1 MAFIKAISYY
11 LPEKVVTNEELVK
24 EFPEWSVDKVA
35 QKVGVDSRHLA
46 AENETAGDMAEKAAR
61 KLFEEYQIDPKSI
74 DFLMLCTQSPDYFLP
89 STACIL
95 QDRLG
100 IPTSAGAFDYNLGC
114 SGCIYGMAMAKGL
127 IAAGIAKNVLLL
139 TAETYN
145 KYLHPSDKSNR
156 SIFGDGAAAC
166 LVSAE
171 GFAEIGE
178 FSLGTD
184 GSGANNLIV
193 KTGASR
199 QKEVT
204 GKFVEDEEGHIWY
217 DDYLY
222 MNGGSIFNFTLDAV
236 PAMMKEI
243 LEKNQMQKEDVD
255 YYVFHQANKFMLN
268 TIRKVC
274 LLPKDKFYVNL
285 ATTGNT
291 VSSTVLIGVKEC
303 LENKDYE
310 NARYNFS
317 YISGYEDSD
326 KLLKEASYNVALKS
340 MGEKDYKFA
349 VFCFEEAKGY
359 SDANKKI
366 NEAKYEYVKA
376 NKNRTDTTTYSY
388 LKDLKDVNYS
398 DAKTI
403 YNDLYA
409 WKVVD
414 IYFNTSESST
424 AKNDSISKYSAVYC
438 HFTLKGGPPNEKIY
452 VYHIV
457 KYPDG
462 GTRDGKKATPWK
474 MSDGDE
480 SWWGWEDGL
489 YYDPYYGATGTL
501 KFTFYDEKGNKI
513 GEGSV
518 KISN

>member
-1 MAFIKAISYY
+1 MAFIKALSYY
-11 LPEKVVTNEELVK
+11 LPEKVVNNEELVK

-46 AENETAGDMAEKAAR
+46 AEDETAGDMAEKAAR

-114 SGCIYGMAMAKGL
+114 SGCVYGMAMAKGL
-127 IAAGIAKNVLLL
+127 ITAGIAKNVLLL

-166 LVSAE
+166 LISTE

-199 QKEVT
+199 QKEAT
-204 GKFVEDEEGHIWY
+204 GQFMEDEEGHIWY

-222 MNGGSIFNFTLDAV
+222 MNGGAIFNFTLDAV
-236 PAMMKEI
+236 PAMMKET
-243 LEKNQMQKEDVD
+243 LEKNQLEKDQID

-274 LLPKDKFYVNL
+274 VLPKDKFYVNL
-285 ATTGNT
+285 TSTGNT
-291 VSSTVLIGVKEC
+291 VSSTVLIGLKEC
-303 LENKDYE
+303 MNNGTIKEDDKVM
-310 NARYNFS
+310 
-317 YISGYEDSD
+317 ISGFGVGLS
-326 KLLKEASYNVALKS
+326 
-340 MGEKDYKFA
+340 
-349 VFCFEEAKGY
+349 
-359 SDANKKI
+359 
-366 NEAKYEYVKA
+366 
-376 NKNRTDTTTYSY
+376 
-388 LKDLKDVNYS
+388 
-398 DAKTI
+398 
-403 YNDLYA
+403 
-409 WKVVD
+409 W
-414 IYFNTSESST
+414 
-424 AKNDSISKYSAVYC
+424 
-438 HFTLKGGPPNEKIY
+438 
-452 VYHIV
+452 
-457 KYPDG
+457 G
-462 GTRDGKKATPWK
+462 GTIL
-474 MSDGDE
+474 S
-480 SWWGWEDGL
+480 
-489 YYDPYYGATGTL
+489 
-501 KFTFYDEKGNKI
+501 F
-513 GEGSV
+513 
-518 KISN
+518 